1 MSSLRLILL
10 VGLLAMLAAPVAS
23 FGQAADPTTT
33 DQPTGEASVASGS
46 NLPTVGELLE
56 AVDRASAAGDGQQK
70 DWSTPV
76 KLAVVFA
83 GLSLLPSL
91 LVMVTSFTRIVIV
104 LSFVRRALSTQAI
117 PPTMAI
123 IGLALFLTLFTMSPT
138 LSAVNE
144 KALQPYLA
152 EEITFGQ
159 ASGLGIAEFKR
170 FMVGQTRESDLN
182 LFLDMTNSDTTP
194 ETLEDIPTHVAIP
207 AFAISEF
214 RTAFEMGCLLFIPF
228 ILVDLVIAAIL
239 LSAGMMM
246 LPPVMISL
254 PFKIILF
261 VLVDG
266 WALLTKTLITSFH

>member
-1 MSSLRLILL
+1 MRRSLVILTALALAVLVAPAASIAQASSD
-10 VGLLAMLAAPVAS
+10 AP
-23 FGQAADPTTT
+23 GQAGQA
-33 DQPTGEASVASGS
+33 EASAERP

-56 AVDRASAAGDGQQK
+56 AVDRASTNNDQQK
-70 DWSTPV
+70 DWSAPV

-83 GLSLLPSL
+83 GLALLPSL

-104 LSFVRRALSTQAI
+104 LSFVRRALSTQSI

-123 IGLALFLTLFTMSPT
+123 IGLALFLTVFTMSPT
-138 LSAVNE
+138 FGKINE
-144 KALQPYLA
+144 LALQPYLA
-152 EEITFGQ
+152 EEMTFAQ
-159 ASGLGIAEFKR
+159 ACTIGTEQIKA
-170 FMVGQTRESDLN
+170 FMVRQTRQADLGLFMEMSDARAA
-182 LFLDMTNSDTTP
+182 P
-194 ETLEDIPTHVAIP
+194 ETLADIPTHVAIP

-228 ILVDLVIAAIL
+228 VLVDLVISGIL

-254 PFKIILF
+254 PFKLILF

-266 WALLTKTLITSFH
+266 WTMLTRTLVTSFQ

>member
-1 MSSLRLILL
+1 MARSFVILTAFA
-10 VGLLAMLAAPVAS
+10 LAALAAPAAS
-23 FGQAADPTTT
+23 IAQGSPDAPDQADRA
-33 DQPTGEASVASGS
+33 EASSERP

-56 AVDRASAAGDGQQK
+56 AVDKASANDDQQK

-83 GLSLLPSL
+83 GLAVLPSL

-104 LSFVRRALSTQAI
+104 LSFVRRALSTQSI

-123 IGLALFLTLFTMSPT
+123 IGLALFLTVFTMSPT
-138 LSAVNE
+138 FGKINE
-144 KALQPYLA
+144 LALQPYLA
-152 EEITFGQ
+152 EEMTLSQ
-159 ASGLGIAEFKR
+159 ACTIGTDQIKE
-170 FMVGQTRESDLN
+170 FMVRQTRQADLA
-182 LFLDMTNSDTTP
+182 LFMEMSDTEAAP
-194 ETLEDIPTHVAIP
+194 ETLADIPTHVAIP

-228 ILVDLVIAAIL
+228 VLVDLVISGIL

-246 LPPVMISL
+246 LPPMMISL
-254 PFKIILF
+254 PFKLVLF

-266 WALLTKTLITSFH
+266 WAMLTRTLVTSFQ

>member
-1 MSSLRLILL
+1 MARFLVILTAF
-10 VGLLAMLAAPVAS
+10 VLAALAAPAAS
-23 FGQAADPTTT
+23 IAQTSPDAPDQAGQA
-33 DQPTGEASVASGS
+33 EASSERP

-56 AVDRASAAGDGQQK
+56 AVDKASANDDQQK

-83 GLSLLPSL
+83 GLAVLPSL

-104 LSFVRRALSTQAI
+104 LSFVRRALSTQSI

-123 IGLALFLTLFTMSPT
+123 IGLALFLTVFTMSPT
-138 LSAVNE
+138 FGKINE
-144 KALQPYLA
+144 LALQPYLA
-152 EEITFGQ
+152 EKMTFSQ
-159 ASGLGIAEFKR
+159 ACTIATDHIKV
-170 FMVGQTRESDLN
+170 FMVRQTRQADLGLFMEMSDAEAA
-182 LFLDMTNSDTTP
+182 P
-194 ETLEDIPTHVAIP
+194 ETLADIPTHVAIP

-228 ILVDLVIAAIL
+228 VLVDLVISGIL

-246 LPPVMISL
+246 LPPMMISL
-254 PFKIILF
+254 PFKLVLF

-266 WALLTKTLITSFH
+266 WAMLTRTLVTSFQ